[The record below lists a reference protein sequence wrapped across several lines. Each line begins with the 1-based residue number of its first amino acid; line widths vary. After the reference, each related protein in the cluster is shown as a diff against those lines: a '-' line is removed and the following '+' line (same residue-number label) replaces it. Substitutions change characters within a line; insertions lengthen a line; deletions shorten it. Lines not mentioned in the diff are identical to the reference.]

1 MNARLATALMALLA
15 AGPVAAPAA
24 SADTLL
30 VKDPTAANVSMA
42 GSTAAWSRRADD
54 GTYRLVVRDGGTVA
68 DAPVPPSTQPY
79 DPDLGPLAGTTA
91 RVIVYARG
99 GDLYRYD
106 IGAGAEQKL
115 TAISSKA
122 TERAPSFYK
131 GAVAFSRTGG
141 SRPGWY
147 LARPGKAL
155 KRLSK
160 DAPLETDLAATR
172 VTGRFGTASRSLIR
186 QTNYTGDQLRT
197 IARAKAGEKVSSP
210 TLSRF
215 NVYWIRDLAGSAQ
228 ARAEYVGVNAH
239 RGLAPRKADRTFA
252 AATSLA
258 ITNIPALY
266 TSTEGVMSVD
276 PKLRFSGGY

>member
-1 MNARLATALMALLA
+1 MTARFATSLMATLA
-15 AGPVAAPAA
+15 AGAVLAPAA
-24 SADTLL
+24 TADTLL
-30 VKDPTAANVSMA
+30 VKDPTAANVSVV

-54 GTYRLVVRDGGTVA
+54 GTYRLVIRDRGTIA

-79 DPDLGPLAGTTA
+79 DPDLGPLAGSTA

-106 IGAGAEQKL
+106 VGAAAEQKL

-131 GAVAFSRTGG
+131 GAIAFSRTNG

-147 LARPGKAL
+147 LSRPGKGL
-155 KRLSK
+155 ERLTRA
-160 DAPLETDLAATR
+160 APLETDLAQTR
-172 VTGRFGTASRSLIR
+172 VTARFGTASRSLIR

-197 IARAKAGEKVSSP
+197 IARARAGEQISSP
-210 TLSRF
+210 VLSRF
-215 NVYWIRDLAGSAQ
+215 NVYWLRDLARSTQ
-228 ARAEYVGVNAH
+228 VRAEYVGVNAH
-239 RGLAPRKADRTFA
+239 RGLTPRRADRTFA
-252 AATSLA
+252 SATSLA

-266 TSTEGVMSVD
+266 TTPQGVMTVD
-276 PKLRFSGGY
+276 PKLRFGGGY